1 MLAKFTNVLFA
12 IITTLLL
19 VVVIGLMIKTNNLEK
34 ENNKLLK
41 EKGEQAVVI
50 ATKTIELN
58 NKIVEVTRV
67 PSVKYEEKI
76 IRAKPVIEYVTKE
89 AVKIVN
95 NPIYLN
101 VCFDN
106 AGVRFTND
114 LIELGY
120 PDDSRTTSEPQLS
133 MSETN

>member
-19 VVVIGLMIKTNNLEK
+19 VVVIGLMIKTTNLEK
-34 ENNKLLK
+34 ENDKLLK

-50 ATKTIELN
+50 AEKTIELN
-58 NKIVEVTRV
+58 NKVVEVVHV
-67 PSVKYEEKI
+67 PSIKYEEKI

>member
-12 IITTLLL
+12 VIATLLL
-19 VVVIGLMIKTNNLEK
+19 VVVIGLMIKITELEK
-34 ENNKLLK
+34 ENHKLLK
-41 EKGEQAVVI
+41 EKAEQAVVI
-50 ATKTIELN
+50 AEKTIELN
-58 NKIVEVTRV
+58 NKVVEVVHV

-76 IRAKPVIEYVTKE
+76 IHAKPVIEYVTKE

-101 VCFDN
+101 VCLDDP
-106 AGVRFTND
+106 GLQLTNS

-120 PDDSRTTSEPQLS
+120 PDDTGITSELELPLP
-133 MSETN
+133 EAE

>member
-19 VVVIGLMIKTNNLEK
+19 VVVIGLMIKTTNLEK
-34 ENNKLLK
+34 ENDKLLK

-50 ATKTIELN
+50 AEKTIELN
-58 NKIVEVTRV
+58 NKVVEVVHV
-67 PSVKYEEKI
+67 PNIKYEEKI
-76 IRAKPVIEYVTKE
+76 IHAKPVIEYVTKE

>member
-19 VVVIGLMIKTNNLEK
+19 VVVIGFMIKTNNLEK

-58 NKIVEVTRV
+58 NKIVEVIRV

>member
-19 VVVIGLMIKTNNLEK
+19 VVVIGLMIKTTNLEK
-34 ENNKLLK
+34 ENDKLLK

-50 ATKTIELN
+50 AEKTIELN
-58 NKIVEVTRV
+58 NKVVEVVHV
-67 PSVKYEEKI
+67 PSIKYEEKI
-76 IRAKPVIEYVTKE
+76 IHAKPVIEYVTKE
-89 AVKIVN
+89 AVKIVS

-101 VCFDN
+101 MCFDN
-106 AGVRFTND
+106 AVVRFTND

>member
-12 IITTLLL
+12 VIATLLL
-19 VVVIGLMIKTNNLEK
+19 VVVIGLMIKITNLEK

-50 ATKTIELN
+50 AEKTVELN
-58 NKIVEVTRV
+58 NKVVEVVHV

-76 IRAKPVIEYVTKE
+76 IHAKPVIEYVTKE

-95 NPIYLN
+95 NPVYLN
-101 VCFDN
+101 VCLDDP
-106 AGVRFTND
+106 GLQLTND

-120 PDDSRTTSEPQLS
+120 PDDTRTTSEPEQSLP
-133 MSETN
+133 ETE

>member
-1 MLAKFTNVLFA
+1 MLAKFTNILFA
-12 IITTLLL
+12 IITTLLIVL
-19 VVVIGLMIKTNNLEK
+19 VIGLMIKVTNLEK
-34 ENNKLLK
+34 ENIKLLK
-41 EKGEQAVVI
+41 EKSDQAVII
-50 ATKTIELN
+50 AEKTTELN
-58 NKIVEVTRV
+58 NKIVEVVHV

-76 IRAKPVIEYVTKE
+76 IHAKPVIEYVTKE

-106 AGVRFTND
+106 SGVQFTNS

-120 PDDSRTTSEPQLS
+120 PDDSGAASEPEFSLP
-133 MSETN
+133 ETN

>member
-19 VVVIGLMIKTNNLEK
+19 VVVIGLMIKTTNLEK

-41 EKGEQAVVI
+41 VKGEQAVVI
-50 ATKTIELN
+50 AKKTVELN
-58 NKIVEVTRV
+58 NKVVEVVHV

-76 IRAKPVIEYVTKE
+76 VHAKPVIEYVTKE
-89 AVKIVN
+89 AVKIIN

-101 VCFDN
+101 VCLDDP
-106 AGVRFTND
+106 GLHFTNS

-120 PDDSRTTSEPQLS
+120 PDDSGAASEPEFPLP
-133 MSETN
+133 EIN

>member
-19 VVVIGLMIKTNNLEK
+19 VVVIGLMIKTTNLEK

-50 ATKTIELN
+50 AEKTIELN
-58 NKIVEVTRV
+58 NKVVEVVHV

-76 IRAKPVIEYVTKE
+76 IHAKPVIEYVTKE

-101 VCFDN
+101 MCFDN

-120 PDDSRTTSEPQLS
+120 PNDSGVTSEPKLT

>member
-12 IITTLLL
+12 VIATLLL
-19 VVVIGLMIKTNNLEK
+19 VVVIGLMIKITNLEK
-34 ENNKLLK
+34 ENYKLLK

-50 ATKTIELN
+50 AEKTIELN
-58 NKIVEVTRV
+58 NKVVEAVHV

-76 IRAKPVIEYVTKE
+76 IHAKPVIEYVTKE
-89 AVKIVN
+89 AVKIID

-101 VCFDN
+101 VCLDDS
-106 AGVRFTND
+106 GLQLTNS

-120 PDDSRTTSEPQLS
+120 PDDTTATSEPEFT
-133 MSETN
+133 MPEVN

>member
-12 IITTLLL
+12 VIATLLL
-19 VVVIGLMIKTNNLEK
+19 IVVIGLMIKITNLEK

-41 EKGEQAVVI
+41 EKAEQAVVI
-50 ATKTIELN
+50 AEKTIELN
-58 NKIVEVTRV
+58 NKVVEVVHV

-76 IRAKPVIEYVTKE
+76 IHAKPVIEYVTKE

-101 VCFDN
+101 MCLDDP
-106 AGVRFTND
+106 GLQLTND
-114 LIELGY
+114 LIELGR
-120 PDDSRTTSEPQLS
+120 PIDTRTTSEPKQSLP
-133 MSETN
+133 EAE

>member
-12 IITTLLL
+12 VIATLLL

-58 NKIVEVTRV
+58 NKIVEVVHV

-76 IRAKPVIEYVTKE
+76 IHAKPVIEYVTKE

-101 VCFDN
+101 MCFDN

-120 PDDSRTTSEPQLS
+120 TDDLGAASEPKFSLP
-133 MSETN
+133 ETN

>member
-58 NKIVEVTRV
+58 NKVVEVVHV

-76 IRAKPVIEYVTKE
+76 IEFKRRS
-89 AVKIVN
+89 
-95 NPIYLN
+95 LR
-101 VCFDN
+101 
-106 AGVRFTND
+106 G
-114 LIELGY
+114 
-120 PDDSRTTSEPQLS
+120 S
-133 MSETN
+133 

>member
-19 VVVIGLMIKTNNLEK
+19 VVVIGFMIKTTNLEK
-34 ENNKLLK
+34 ENDKLLK

-50 ATKTIELN
+50 AEKTIELN
-58 NKIVEVTRV
+58 NKVVEVVHV
-67 PSVKYEEKI
+67 PSIKYEEKI
-76 IRAKPVIEYVTKE
+76 IHAKPVIEYVTKE
-89 AVKIVN
+89 AIKIVN

-101 VCFDN
+101 MCFDN
-106 AGVRFTND
+106 AGVQLTND
-114 LIELGY
+114 LIELGHPY
-120 PDDSRTTSEPQLS
+120 DTTATSEPEFT

>member
-19 VVVIGLMIKTNNLEK
+19 VVVIGLMIKTTNLEK

-41 EKGEQAVVI
+41 EKSEQAVVI
-50 ATKTIELN
+50 AEKTVELN
-58 NKIVEVTRV
+58 NKVVEVVHV
-67 PSVKYEEKI
+67 PSIKYEEKI
-76 IRAKPVIEYVTKE
+76 INAKPVIEYVTKE
-89 AVKIVN
+89 AIKIVN

-106 AGVRFTND
+106 AGVQFTND

-120 PDDSRTTSEPQLS
+120 PNDSGVTSGPKLT

>member
-58 NKIVEVTRV
+58 NKIVEVIRV

-89 AVKIVN
+89 AVKIVS

-101 VCFDN
+101 MCFDD
-106 AGVRFTND
+106 AGVQLTND

>member
-19 VVVIGLMIKTNNLEK
+19 VVVIGLMIKTTNLEK
-34 ENNKLLK
+34 ENDKLLK

-58 NKIVEVTRV
+58 NKIVEVIRV
-67 PSVKYEEKI
+67 PSIKYEEKI
-76 IRAKPVIEYVTKE
+76 IHAKPVIEYVTKE
-89 AVKIVN
+89 AVKIVS

-101 VCFDN
+101 MCFDN
-106 AGVRFTND
+106 AGVQLTND
-114 LIELGY
+114 LIELGHPY
-120 PDDSRTTSEPQLS
+120 DTTATSEPEFT

>member
-12 IITTLLL
+12 VIATLLL
-19 VVVIGLMIKTNNLEK
+19 VVVIGLMIKTNDLEK

-50 ATKTIELN
+50 AEKTVELN
-58 NKIVEVTRV
+58 NKVVEAVHV

-76 IRAKPVIEYVTKE
+76 IHAKPVIEYVTKE
-89 AVKIVN
+89 AVKIID

-101 VCFDN
+101 VCLDDS
-106 AGVRFTND
+106 GLQLTNS
-114 LIELGY
+114 LIELGR
-120 PDDSRTTSEPQLS
+120 PIDTGTTSEPKQSLP
-133 MSETN
+133 ETE

>member
-41 EKGEQAVVI
+41 EKGEQAVII
-50 ATKTIELN
+50 AEKTTELN
-58 NKIVEVTRV
+58 NKTVEVVHV

-76 IRAKPVIEYVTKE
+76 IHAKPVIEYVTKE

-95 NPIYLN
+95 NPVYLSM
-101 VCFDN
+101 CFDD

-120 PDDSRTTSEPQLS
+120 PDDTRAASEPEHTL
-133 MSETN
+133 SETK

>member
-12 IITTLLL
+12 VIATLLL
-19 VVVIGLMIKTNNLEK
+19 VVVIGLMIKITNLEK
-34 ENNKLLK
+34 ENYRLLK

-50 ATKTIELN
+50 AEKTIELN
-58 NKIVEVTRV
+58 NKVVEVVHV

-76 IRAKPVIEYVTKE
+76 IHAKPVIEYVTKE

-101 VCFDN
+101 MCLDDP
-106 AGVRFTND
+106 GLQLTND
-114 LIELGY
+114 LIELGR
-120 PDDSRTTSEPQLS
+120 PIDTRTTSEPEQSLP
-133 MSETN
+133 EAE

>member
-12 IITTLLL
+12 VIATLLL
-19 VVVIGLMIKTNNLEK
+19 VVVIGLMIKITNLEK
-34 ENNKLLK
+34 ENYKLLK

-50 ATKTIELN
+50 AEKTIELN
-58 NKIVEVTRV
+58 NKVVEVVHV

-76 IRAKPVIEYVTKE
+76 IHAKPVIEYVTKE

-95 NPIYLN
+95 NPVYLN

-106 AGVRFTND
+106 SGVRFTND
-114 LIELGY
+114 LIELGRAV
-120 PDDSRTTSEPQLS
+120 DTGVTSEPEQSLPKA
-133 MSETN
+133 E

>member
-58 NKIVEVTRV
+58 NKIVEVIRV

>member
-58 NKIVEVTRV
+58 NKIVEVIRV
-67 PSVKYEEKI
+67 PSIKYEEKI
-76 IRAKPVIEYVTKE
+76 IHAKPVIEYVTKE
-89 AVKIVN
+89 AVKIVS

-101 VCFDN
+101 MCFDN
-106 AGVRFTND
+106 AGVQLTND
-114 LIELGY
+114 LIELGHPY
-120 PDDSRTTSEPQLS
+120 DTTATSEPEFT
-133 MSETN
+133 MPETN

>member
-19 VVVIGLMIKTNNLEK
+19 VLVIGLMIKTNNLEK
-34 ENNKLLK
+34 ENSQLLK

-50 ATKTIELN
+50 AEKTTELN
-58 NKIVEVTRV
+58 NKLVEVIHV

-76 IRAKPVIEYVTKE
+76 IHAKPVVEYVTKE

-95 NPIYLN
+95 NPVYLN
-101 VCFDN
+101 ICFDN
-106 AGVRFTND
+106 AGVQFTND
-114 LIELGY
+114 LIELGRS
-120 PDDSRTTSEPQLS
+120 DGAGAASEPSIPLPKA
-133 MSETN
+133 N

>member
-19 VVVIGLMIKTNNLEK
+19 VVVIGLMIKTTNLEK
-34 ENNKLLK
+34 ENDKLLK

-50 ATKTIELN
+50 AEKTIELN
-58 NKIVEVTRV
+58 NKVEEVVHV
-67 PSVKYEEKI
+67 PSIKDEEKI
-76 IRAKPVIEYVTKE
+76 SRAKPVIEYVTKE
-89 AVKIVN
+89 AVKIVS

-101 VCFDN
+101 MCFDN
-106 AGVRFTND
+106 AGVQLTND

-120 PDDSRTTSEPQLS
+120 PNDRGVTSDPKLT

>member
-19 VVVIGLMIKTNNLEK
+19 VVVIGLMIKTTNLEK
-34 ENNKLLK
+34 ENDKLLK

-50 ATKTIELN
+50 TEKTIELN
-58 NKIVEVTRV
+58 NKVVEVVHV
-67 PSVKYEEKI
+67 PSIKYEEKI
-76 IRAKPVIEYVTKE
+76 IHAKPVIEYVTKE
-89 AVKIVN
+89 AVKIVS

-101 VCFDN
+101 MCFDN

>member
-12 IITTLLL
+12 VIVTLLL
-19 VVVIGLMIKTNNLEK
+19 VVVIGLMIKITNLEK
-34 ENNKLLK
+34 ENYKLLK

-50 ATKTIELN
+50 AEKTIELN
-58 NKIVEVTRV
+58 NKVVEVVHV

-76 IRAKPVIEYVTKE
+76 IHAKPVIEYVTKE

-101 VCFDN
+101 MCLDDP
-106 AGVRFTND
+106 GLQLTND
-114 LIELGY
+114 LIELGR
-120 PDDSRTTSEPQLS
+120 PIDTGTTSEPELPLP
-133 MSETN
+133 EAE

>member
-19 VVVIGLMIKTNNLEK
+19 VVVIGLMIKTTNLEK
-34 ENNKLLK
+34 ENDKLLK

-50 ATKTIELN
+50 AEKTIELN
-58 NKIVEVTRV
+58 NKVVEVVHV
-67 PSVKYEEKI
+67 PSIKYEEKI
-76 IRAKPVIEYVTKE
+76 IHAKPVIEYVTKE

>member
-19 VVVIGLMIKTNNLEK
+19 VVVIGLMIKTTNLEK

-50 ATKTIELN
+50 AKKTVELN
-58 NKIVEVTRV
+58 NKVVEVVHV

-76 IRAKPVIEYVTKE
+76 VHAKPVIEYVTKE
-89 AVKIVN
+89 AVKIVS

-101 VCFDN
+101 MCFDN

-114 LIELGY
+114 LIELGR
-120 PDDSRTTSEPQLS
+120 PIDTGTTSEPKQFLP
-133 MSETN
+133 EAE

>member
-19 VVVIGLMIKTNNLEK
+19 IIIIGLMIKTTELEK
-34 ENNKLLK
+34 ENNKLIK
-41 EKGEQAVVI
+41 EKSEQAVVI
-50 ATKTIELN
+50 AEKTVELN
-58 NKIVEVTRV
+58 NKTVEVVHV

-76 IRAKPVIEYVTKE
+76 IHAKPVIEYVTKE

-95 NPIYLN
+95 NPVYLN

-106 AGVRFTND
+106 SGVRFTND
-114 LIELGY
+114 LIELGRAI
-120 PDDSRTTSEPQLS
+120 DTGAASEPEQSLP
-133 MSETN
+133 EVE